1 MRERGDI
8 DPCVTLSQIGIVQH
22 VRTEWKGSIGRLWHI
37 KTRVSSDVRFD
48 VRLWIVCQQA
58 GGGWC
63 VTGPSS
69 HVTNCH
75 DLSWLS
81 HSSLHQCTIFR
92 VTEQN
97 QGPRGL
103 LILCF
108 IFLPSSLLFS
118 GSNNCGVAVIR
129 GEGIIPFWRNYV
141 PGYNV
146 TDLFSIEHSQPDQ
159 DTWAQTCLA
168 KTLVRANP
176 SNPEWSQEILWT
188 LTSAESESASLD
200 QKPT

>member
-1 MRERGDI
+1 MSDLMSDSELSVNKQVVGDVWPDHRHMSRI
-8 DPCVTLSQIGIVQH
+8 VTS
-22 VRTEWKGSIGRLWHI
+22 
-37 KTRVSSDVRFD
+37 
-48 VRLWIVCQQA
+48 
-58 GGGWC
+58 
-63 VTGPSS
+63 
-69 HVTNCH
+69 CH
-75 DLSWLS
+75 DCHTPPYISAQFSGSQNWIS
-81 HSSLHQCTIFR
+81 GTSLR
-92 VTEQN
+92 
-97 QGPRGL
+97 L

-141 PGYNV
+141 LGYNV

>member
-1 MRERGDI
+1 MCDRTIVTCHELSRAVMI
-8 DPCVTLSQIGIVQH
+8 VTLLPTSVHNFPGH
-22 VRTEWKGSIGRLWHI
+22 RTES
-37 KTRVSSDVRFD
+37 
-48 VRLWIVCQQA
+48 
-58 GGGWC
+58 
-63 VTGPSS
+63 
-69 HVTNCH
+69 
-75 DLSWLS
+75 
-81 HSSLHQCTIFR
+81 
-92 VTEQN
+92 

-103 LILCF
+103 LVLCF

-176 SNPEWSQEILWT
+176 SNPE
-188 LTSAESESASLD
+188 
-200 QKPT
+200 